1 MSRCEWP
8 HFLLPACF
16 VTHAGGLFQRL
27 SGGAFH
33 RLARAGLF
41 ALLLLASPL
50 LGAEG
55 GARKPVRIAYQESEL
70 RKQLE
75 KQQEEILFA
84 LQTAQSAN
92 RAKTAFLS
100 NMSHDIRT
108 PLNAIIGF
116 PELAAGNVGDTER
129 VRECLAT
136 RTEPLH
142 RMIPPV
148 RPCL

>member
-33 RLARAGLF
+33 RLARAGLL

-108 PLNAIIGF
+108 PMNAIIGF
-116 PELAAGNVGDTER
+116 TA
-129 VRECLAT
+129 
-136 RTEPLH
+136 
-142 RMIPPV
+142 
-148 RPCL
+148 